1 MQSKISSLQSSILFN
16 INIAKLCLLV
26 TLSSFGIFAADDPA
40 TLTKIGQ
47 VAPAFKITTLDGKE
61 FNIENQRG
69 KVVLVNFFATWCGPC
84 LAEMPRLEKD
94 IYQKYKDQG
103 LVVIAIGREH
113 PNNELASF
121 QKKQKFTFPI
131 AGDPKRETYSKYATQ
146 YIPRNILIQPN

>member
-69 KVVLVNFFATWCGPC
+69 KVLLVNFFATWCGPC
-84 LAEMPRLEKD
+84 LAEMPRLEKE
-94 IYQKYKDQG
+94 IWQKYQKKQDTFSFIS
-103 LVVIAIGREH
+103 VGREH
-113 PNNELASF
+113 
-121 QKKQKFTFPI
+121 
-131 AGDPKRETYSKYATQ
+131 
-146 YIPRNILIQPN
+146 